1 VYQPGF
7 ANYITLGLSGDA
19 LASPLEDL
27 DELILRCRDEKARQY
42 IAEAVASYKVGAFRS
57 AIVATWIAVCF
68 DVIEKFRELA
78 LAGDKEAEQQ
88 VQDIDTTRRTA
99 DLTRALK
106 FERELLD
113 LAKDKF
119 ELISPLEYIDLD
131 RLQADRNRCAHPSLT
146 SEDQAYVPSAE
157 LARLHIHSAVTH
169 LLQHPPVQGK
179 YALDRLIQEIE
190 SDYFP
195 STAKAARVAF
205 GSGPLRR
212 PRESLIR
219 NLILVLCKTLLKDK
233 PEWKRRSRIA
243 AALQAI
249 QELHPA
255 QCSKALAEKLSALFR
270 AVSDPDLL
278 STINFIKGVPDSWQ
292 HLDADVRQRLQ
303 NYVSNLPAAELDE
316 VDFLLKYAPLQ
327 VQARQR
333 VRVATKKELRDTL
346 FFDLPAEVA
355 DKYITLYLESRSFDD
370 ANEWAKHMAIHTDDF
385 TADHVRKL
393 LANMSKNEQIMG
405 SFQIGPLI
413 GNLRSRK
420 KLPEDEF
427 ESLLHEH
434 GLAEHSL
441 ATKRQA

>member
-1 VYQPGF
+1 M
-7 ANYITLGLSGDA
+7 
-19 LASPLEDL
+19 ASPLEDL
-27 DELILRCRDEKARQY
+27 DELTLRCRDEKARQY

-78 LAGDKEAEQQ
+78 LAGDKEAERQ
-88 VQDIDTTRRTA
+88 VQEIDTTRRTA

-119 ELISPLEYIDLD
+119 ELISPLEYIDLE

-146 SEDQAYVPSAE
+146 SEDQAYVPSGE

-179 YALDRLIQEIE
+179 YALDRLVQEID

-195 STAKAARVAF
+195 SSAKAARVVF

-212 PRESLIR
+212 PRESLVR
-219 NLILVLCKTLLKDK
+219 NLVLVLCKTLLKEK
-233 PEWKRRSRIA
+233 PEWKRRTRIA

-255 QCSKALAEKLSALFR
+255 ECSKAIADKLSAMFR
-270 AVSDPDLL
+270 AVVDAELL
-278 STINFIKGVPDSWQ
+278 ATINFLKSVPDSWPY
-292 HLDADVRQRLQ
+292 LDADVRQRLQ
-303 NYVSNLPAAELDE
+303 NYVDSLPAVDLDE

-327 VQARQR
+327 VQARHR
-333 VRVATKKELRDTL
+333 VRVATKKELCDTL
-346 FFDLPAEVA
+346 FFDLPADVA
-355 DKYITLYLESRSFDD
+355 DKYIALYLESRSFDD
-370 ANEWAKHMAIHTDDF
+370 ANEWARQMAIHTDDF
-385 TADHVRKL
+385 TADHIRKL
-393 LANMSKNEQIMG
+393 LAGMSKNDQILG
-405 SFQIGPLI
+405 SFQIAPLI

-420 KLPEDEF
+420 KLREDEF
-427 ESLLHEH
+427 ESLLHEN
-434 GLAEHSL
+434 GLEEHSL
-441 ATKRQA
+441 AAELQR